1 MALAIE
7 RLMRHRL
14 QKAKIKRSPERVLEK
29 LSFQRTVVAKVK
41 DKTIEG
47 LVPPTAEQLS
57 FFKALNIPEP
67 QYKNLGNR
75 AL

>member
-29 LSFQRTVVAKVK
+29 L
-41 DKTIEG
+41 
-47 LVPPTAEQLS
+47 LS
-57 FFKALNIPEP
+57 TGK
-67 QYKNLGNR
+67 
-75 AL
+75 